1 MTEQSNVINI
11 DGKEFDIEKDLNK
24 DQQYFINQIRSCQ
37 SKSANFLKDISE
49 LRFEL
54 DQITMSQDA
63 FTNKLIT
70 SIKTDEEASLA
81 SEVS

>member
-1 MTEQSNVINI
+1 MTEQTNVVTI
-11 DGKEFDIEKDLNK
+11 DGKEFDFEKDLNK

-37 SKSANFLKDISE
+37 SKSAN

>member
-1 MTEQSNVINI
+1 MTEQSNVVTI

-24 DQQYFINQIRSCQ
+24 DQKYFINQIRSCQ
-37 SKSANFLKDISE
+37 SKSAN

>member
-1 MTEQSNVINI
+1 MDNNVVTIN
-11 DGKEFDIEKDLNK
+11 GKEFDIEKDLNK

-37 SKSANFLKDISE
+37 SKSAN

>member
-1 MTEQSNVINI
+1 MTEQTNVINI

-37 SKSANFLKDISE
+37 SKSAN

>member
-1 MTEQSNVINI
+1 MDNNVVTI

-24 DQQYFINQIRSCQ
+24 DQKYFINQIRSCQ
-37 SKSANFLKDISE
+37 SKSAK